1 MQSMEQLQRDNVFLL
16 EQNRRLRECKNG
28 LTRRVF
34 ELQNRIKQLE
44 DKNEVLQIASG
55 VYSPN
60 AEELANIILL
70 ADQLEDE
77 IKNRGSGLHERH
89 AKSD

>member
-1 MQSMEQLQRDNVFLL
+1 MQYIEQLQRDNLFLL

-34 ELQNRIKQLE
+34 KLQNYIQQLE
-44 DKNEVLQIASG
+44 DKNEALQIASG

-60 AEELANIILL
+60 VEQLANIILL
-70 ADQLEDE
+70 ADQLENE
-77 IKNRGSGLHERH
+77 IKNMGSGAHERH
-89 AKSD
+89 AKSN

>member
-1 MQSMEQLQRDNVFLL
+1 MQIIEQLQRDNVFLL

-34 ELQNRIKQLE
+34 ELQNRIKELE
-44 DKNEVLQIASG
+44 NKNEALQVASG

-60 AEELANIILL
+60 AEQLANIILL
-70 ADQLEDE
+70 ADQLENE
-77 IKNRGSGLHERH
+77 IKNMGSGLHGRL
-89 AKSD
+89 